1 MSTYAEIR
9 IVNLQRDET
18 YQRLL
23 EFIRK
28 PEIKKRFRI
37 RLVDSKEP
45 SYIKIKMGP
54 LSSLDV
60 RILPQNGRSRM
71 EFNFDFSPFLSL
83 IIFSIA
89 VLLLVGLSRPGY
101 MYIYL
106 LAIIPLIQYC
116 PKETV
121 KNFME
126 RLDSFFIQLP
136 TEVTLGFKVEEAEER
151 RPLGVD
157 ALYER
162 LIEACSVIHCSE
174 RRHAKQY
181 IEHKLKSYLKKGLNR
196 EEAIIKLAEKE
207 GLLERAEREVILKW
221 AEAKPKPKPQLP
233 PETLYQRLL
242 YKYSVYGRS
251 ISALEYRI
259 EEYMKG
265 GLSREEAIGRLAE
278 EEGIA

>member
-1 MSTYAEIR
+1 MTHIKSRVVNFKVDEAYQHILNFIR
-9 IVNLQRDET
+9 IIE
-18 YQRLL
+18 
-23 EFIRK
+23 RK
-28 PEIKKRFRI
+28 ENELRVK
-37 RLVDSKEP
+37 LVESKDSE
-45 SYIKIKMGP
+45 YIKARV
-54 LSSLDV
+54 SSGFLDV
-60 RILPQNGRSRM
+60 SFVPKNGRTLLQ
-71 EFNFDFSPFLSL
+71 FNFDFSRRLYRAMIISLFGVIWFILMAMFLNFRYL
-83 IIFSIA
+83 VLAPLQIGWYLYA
-89 VLLLVGLSRPGY
+89 VERAKTIVN
-101 MYIYL
+101 
-106 LAIIPLIQYC
+106 
-116 PKETV
+116 E
-121 KNFME
+121 FME
-126 RLDSFFIQLP
+126 RLDFFLIQLPWP
-136 TEVTLGFKVEEAEER
+136 TEVTPEFEEAEER

-207 GLLERAEREVILKW
+207 GLLEW

>member
-9 IVNLQRDET
+9 IVNLRRYET

-151 RPLGVD
+151 RPLDVD
-157 ALYER
+157 TLYER
-162 LIEACSVIHCSE
+162 LT
-174 RRHAKQY
+174 RRYDA
-181 IEHKLKSYLKKGLNR
+181 
-196 EEAIIKLAEKE
+196 A
-207 GLLERAEREVILKW
+207 
-221 AEAKPKPKPQLP
+221 
-233 PETLYQRLL
+233 
-242 YKYSVYGRS
+242 YGRGVWMVDRKIQS
-251 ISALEYRI
+251 
-259 EEYMKG
+259 YMKE

-278 EEGIA
+278 EEGLA